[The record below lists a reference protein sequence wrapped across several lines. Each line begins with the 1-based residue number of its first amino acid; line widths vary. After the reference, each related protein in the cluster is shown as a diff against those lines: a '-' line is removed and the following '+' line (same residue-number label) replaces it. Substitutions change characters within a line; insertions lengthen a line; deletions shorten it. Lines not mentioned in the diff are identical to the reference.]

1 MKTFKKSLSLSTVL
15 LMTTSMGS
23 AYADEEQMTQAR
35 TQEQE
40 RVRSELNLQIPDSEF
55 AQARLREQN
64 RLINN
69 NEGPEYEH
77 EGDMI
82 QTRTQTRQRSEFNLE
97 TPTSDFGQSRN
108 REQDMVSSEDISQ
121 NQNQYQYKHTNK
133 YQHSYAGESTMNR
146 TMQNSAASSQAYAT
160 RSKGTGRR

>member
-15 LMTTSMGS
+15 LMAASMGS

-35 TQEQE
+35 SQEQE
-40 RVRSELNLQIPDSEF
+40 RVHSELNLQIPDSEF
-55 AQARLREQN
+55 AQAQQREQKMV
-64 RLINN
+64 INN

-121 NQNQYQYKHTNK
+121 NQYQYKHTNK
-133 YQHSYAGESTMNR
+133 YQHSYAGASTMNR
-146 TMQNSAASSQAYAT
+146 TMQDSAASSQAHAN
-160 RSKGTGRR
+160 RSKSTGRR